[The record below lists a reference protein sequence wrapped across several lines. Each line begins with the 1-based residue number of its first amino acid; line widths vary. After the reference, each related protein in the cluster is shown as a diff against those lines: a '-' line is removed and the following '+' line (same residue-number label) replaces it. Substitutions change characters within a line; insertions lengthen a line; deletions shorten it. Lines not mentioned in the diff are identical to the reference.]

1 MIRTITVERE
11 YGSRGGEFA
20 HRLADH
26 LGWRLI
32 DNCLVDEIARKA
44 GVDKSTVANC
54 DERLDPWY
62 YRIGKSFWHA
72 SVERLPAIM
81 ASSEVFDSDRMST
94 LVREYLKERVAEGNC
109 VVVGRGAASA
119 LANVPGTFH
128 IFVYASTARKTAWFR
143 EQFPERAAQALQEIE
158 ATDRRRAGYIRRV
171 YNQDWDDH
179 RLYHLML
186 NSCMGFPAMIG
197 SALEAAGLQH
207 SIAET
212 QAHTG

>member
-1 MIRTITVERE
+1 MVRIITVERE

-20 HRLADH
+20 HLLADY

-32 DNCLVDEIARKA
+32 DNCLVDEIARKI
-44 GVDKSTVANC
+44 GIDKRLVANC

-81 ASSEVFDSDRMST
+81 TSAEVFDSERMST
-94 LVREYLKERVAEGNC
+94 LVREYLKERVAEGHC
-109 VVVGRGAASA
+109 VVVGRGAAAA

-128 IFVYASTARKTAWFR
+128 IFVYASTARKLAWFR
-143 EQFPERAAQALQEIE
+143 EQFPNRAGLAAQELE
-158 ATDRRRAGYIRRV
+158 ATDRRRAGYIRRF

-179 RLYHLML
+179 RLYQLML
-186 NSCMGFPAMIG
+186 NSCMGIPAMIG
-197 SALEAAGLQH
+197 ATSEAAGMSH
-207 SIAET
+207 SVSEVPA
-212 QAHTG
+212 QS